1 LGQIIDQRRKGLRL
15 SQPTYMSTILPS
27 DTKDDKKAIN
37 NPSVTSENLLLIFT
51 RNPVLGKCKTR
62 LAATIGNHTAL
73 DIYKFLM
80 GHTQELTKNVSA
92 HKRVYYSEEIWNND
106 IWDNTIFDK
115 RLQKGIDLGE
125 RMANAFLKGFEDG
138 FKNIIIIG
146 SDMYD
151 LSKSDL
157 DRAFLSLQKN
167 DFVLGPAEDG
177 GYYLLGMRNFKKA
190 LFHNK
195 DWGKENVFKN
205 TMDDLKKDKV
215 HLLKTKNDIDV
226 YDDIKNV
233 DAFKPYLKN
242 L

>member
-1 LGQIIDQRRKGLRL
+1 
-15 SQPTYMSTILPS
+15 MSTILPS
-27 DTKDDKKAIN
+27 ETKDDKKATN
-37 NPSVTSENLLLIFT
+37 DQLVTSENLLLIFT

-62 LAATIGNHTAL
+62 LAAAIGKHKAL
-73 DIYKFLM
+73 DIYKFLI

-106 IWDNTIFDK
+106 VWDNAIFDK
-115 RLQKGIDLGE
+115 RLQEGIDLGE

-146 SDMYD
+146 SDLYD
-151 LSKSDL
+151 LNKSDL
-157 DRAFLSLQKN
+157 DGAFLSLQKN
-167 DFVLGPAEDG
+167 DFILGPAEDG

-190 LFHNK
+190 LFQNK
-195 DWGKENVFKN
+195 DWGQENVFKN

-233 DAFKPYLKN
+233 GAFKPYLKN

>member
-1 LGQIIDQRRKGLRL
+1 
-15 SQPTYMSTILPS
+15 MSTILPS
-27 DTKDDKKAIN
+27 DTKDDKKATN
-37 NPSVTSENLLLIFT
+37 DQLVTSENLLLIFT

-62 LAATIGNHTAL
+62 LAANIGNQTAL
-73 DIYKFLM
+73 DIYKFLI

-106 IWDNTIFDK
+106 VWDNAIFDK
-115 RLQKGIDLGE
+115 RLQEGIDLGE

-146 SDMYD
+146 SDLYD
-151 LSKSDL
+151 LNRSDL
-157 DRAFLSLQKN
+157 DGAFFSLQKN
-167 DFVLGPAEDG
+167 DFILGPAEDG

-190 LFHNK
+190 LFQNK
-195 DWGKENVFKN
+195 DWGKENVFAN
-205 TMDDLKKDKV
+205 TMDDLKKDKI

>member
-1 LGQIIDQRRKGLRL
+1 MGQIIDQRRKGLRL
-15 SQPTYMSTILPS
+15 RQPTYMSTILPS

-37 NPSVTSENLLLIFT
+37 DQSVTSENLLLIFT

-73 DIYKFLM
+73 DIYKFLI

-106 IWDNTIFDK
+106 VWDNTIFDK
-115 RLQKGIDLGE
+115 KLQEGIDLGE

-151 LSKSDL
+151 LSESDL

-190 LFHNK
+190 LFQNK

-205 TMDDLKKDKV
+205 TMGDLKKDKV

-233 DAFKPYLKN
+233 DVFKPYLRN

>member
-1 LGQIIDQRRKGLRL
+1 
-15 SQPTYMSTILPS
+15 MSIILPI
-27 DTKDDKKAIN
+27 DTKDDKTAIN
-37 NPSVTSENLLLIFT
+37 DQSVTSENLLLIFT

-62 LAATIGNHTAL
+62 LAATIGDRTAL
-73 DIYKFLM
+73 NIYKFLIV
-80 GHTQELTKNVSA
+80 HTQELTKNVSA

-106 IWDNTIFDK
+106 VWDNTIFDK
-115 RLQKGIDLGE
+115 RLQEGIDLGE

-157 DRAFLSLQKN
+157 DEAFLLLQKN

-177 GYYLLGMRNFKKA
+177 GYYLLGMRNFKKT
-190 LFHNK
+190 LFQNK